1 MCSIH
6 ASHWSISQHSHNM
19 WRGPLRVQTAT
30 RAWCYLR
37 LKKQGERMKVQN
49 DGTQPHHIFE
59 FRCQKLPFCHI
70 RTYLWSLKEFEVLIS
85 FLFWQGPQQVSK
97 TCIKHT
103 RSHTTWLIEANPL
116 ELWQQTAPAA
126 SIWVLKNGQMDS
138 EGVWQTDKYS
148 PTDSDLYL
156 LTVLNAM
163 ALFGA
168 KESPDLFQ
176 FHSCEVCVALTQCQR
191 QFERR
196 DGTDVGVMWR
206 STKKPSKP
214 LMKWTF
220 CSMEGKAQ
228 ERVLGGNLCRQLK
241 QSAKDSS
248 HIKDTDYY

>member
-1 MCSIH
+1 MSKITFF
-6 ASHWSISQHSHNM
+6 N
-19 WRGPLRVQTAT
+19 
-30 RAWCYLR
+30 
-37 LKKQGERMKVQN
+37 N
-49 DGTQPHHIFE
+49 
-59 FRCQKLPFCHI
+59 

-85 FLFWQGPQQVSK
+85 FLFWQGSQQVSK

-103 RSHTTWLIEANPL
+103 RSHTCWSIEANLL
-116 ELWQQTAPAA
+116 ELWQQTAPAS

-148 PTDSDLYL
+148 PTDFDLYL
-156 LTVLNAM
+156 LTILNSM

-168 KESPDLFQ
+168 KESPDLFK
-176 FHSCEVCVALTQCQR
+176 FHSCEVCLTLTQCHR

-196 DGTDVGVMWR
+196 YGTDVGVIWR
-206 STKKPSKP
+206 STKTPSKP

-228 ERVLGGNLCRQLK
+228 ERGLRGNLCRQLK

-248 HIKDTDYY
+248 HIKDTDCCYF